1 MLWAVGY
8 VDGVSEVKK
17 NTLRAGTVAAGA
29 TLMLLLSSP
38 AFAAGGLD
46 DGEQPGPGLSVV
58 ETLGLFVAAPV
69 VLYLLIAGLVMV
81 GSRGSKKHS

>member
-1 MLWAVGY
+1 M
-8 VDGVSEVKK
+8 SEVKK
-17 NTLRAGTVAAGA
+17 NTLRTGTVAAGA

-38 AFAAGGLD
+38 AFAAGRD

-58 ETLGLFVAAPV
+58 ETLGLFVAAPI